1 MTSPAIQAD
10 SFDARNTAK
19 GTISVVPPS
28 RPSDVFPAGT
38 SPAPPSNVPAV
49 ILPYVSVW
57 PVAMAL
63 TRILRRAS
71 SSANPLVGVSI
82 APFVDAY
89 SRAPATGCEPTI
101 ADGAG
106 RFEPHDIAENDL
118 LTINYSS
125 GTTSRPKGV
134 MITHRNAYMNVV
146 GSLIHVPLTP
156 PTVISGHSRCFTLTA
171 GRSSG
176 R

>member
-89 SRAPATGCEPTI
+89 SRAPATGCEQAI
-101 ADGAG
+101 ADGTG

-118 LTINYSS
+118 LTINY
-125 GTTSRPKGV
+125 TQRD
-134 MITHRNAYMNVV
+134 NVSTE
-146 GSLIHVPLTP
+146 GRDDHAPQRLHECRRQSDPRTP
-156 PTVISGHSRCFTLTA
+156 DTADRYLWTLPCFTLTA